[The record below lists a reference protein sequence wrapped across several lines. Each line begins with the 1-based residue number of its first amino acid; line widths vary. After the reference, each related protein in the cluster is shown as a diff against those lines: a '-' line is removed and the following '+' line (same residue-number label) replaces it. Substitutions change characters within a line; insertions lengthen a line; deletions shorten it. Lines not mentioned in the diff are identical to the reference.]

1 MSMATLERAVL
12 AGARVVLNNRK
23 LKKADIQEWSTGEIE
38 PHDGEVV
45 VRVPDPGVFVAVK
58 KENDKRKA
66 AA

>member
-12 AGARVVLNNRK
+12 AGARVVLNNQK

-38 PHDGEVV
+38 PHDGEVIV
-45 VRVPDPGVFVAVK
+45 HVRDPGVYVAVK
-58 KENDKRKA
+58 KEQGKRPA